1 MVNGRTF
8 KPAERM
14 PAAPVSHDIMAAD
27 SIFISTEFDM
37 TLAHPRAIP
46 SSKRRGAVHHLLA
59 LPALLFFVA
68 LSLAIAFVAY
78 VLWPRW
84 PGETVAINAPSM
96 PISVAGVVFNIPP
109 AAIRNP
115 IARKPGSQERI
126 DLVYLWP
133 SLDPPDPAIKLAP
146 SASPLA
152 PDRIFM
158 TIAASDGTLPPAE
171 RLKTIYPRYLEASV
185 STGPGGL
192 ALRPFREGSPYQGE
206 ELLYDPQDSAR
217 FLVRCTRNGP
227 GATLGICLYERRIA
241 SADVTLRFPHDWL
254 NDWRNVAS
262 GLERVIASLRA
273 SAK

>member
-1 MVNGRTF
+1 
-8 KPAERM
+8 
-14 PAAPVSHDIMAAD
+14 MAV
-27 SIFISTEFDM
+27 
-37 TLAHPRAIP
+37 AHPRAVWRN
-46 SSKRRGAVHHLLA
+46 KLRGTAHHLLA
-59 LPALLFFVA
+59 LPVFVFVSA

-84 PGETVAINAPSM
+84 PGEPVAINAPSM
-96 PISVAGVVFNIPP
+96 PISIAGVVFNIPP

-115 IARKPGSQERI
+115 IARKPGTHERI

-133 SLDPPDPAIKLAP
+133 SLNPPDPAVKPEP
-146 SASPLA
+146 SAAPLA

-158 TIAASDGTLPPAE
+158 TIAASDGMLPPAE
-171 RLKTIYPRYLEASV
+171 RVKTIYPRYLEATV
-185 STGPGGL
+185 GTGPRGL
-192 ALRPFREGSPYQGE
+192 ALRPFREGTPYQGE
-206 ELLYDPQDSAR
+206 ELLYDPQDPGR

-241 SADVTLRFPHDWL
+241 AADVTLRFPHDWL
-254 NDWRNVAS
+254 DDWPNVAS